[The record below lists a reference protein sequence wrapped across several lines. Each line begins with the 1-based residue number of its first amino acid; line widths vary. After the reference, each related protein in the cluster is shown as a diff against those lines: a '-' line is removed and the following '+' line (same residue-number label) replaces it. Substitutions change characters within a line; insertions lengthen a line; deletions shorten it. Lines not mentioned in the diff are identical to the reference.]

1 MRRRIRLALLVA
13 LISACWLTAEAQSL
27 KLDVQEHTLKNGM
40 KVLMLERHKTPTVA
54 CRINFRV
61 GSSDERPGITGISHF
76 LEHMMFKGTKIVGI
90 KDFVA
95 EQKLVAREEK
105 LVAAVEAEEA
115 KGVKADKAKLD
126 GLRKDL
132 DALRQEWRKLIVKD
146 ELWATYLKHGAS
158 GLNASTG
165 DDATYYYCDLPSNK
179 LELWAFLESDR
190 MRNPVLR
197 EFYSERDVIKEERR
211 MRVDNSPFG
220 VLFEQLGATAFTAH
234 PYGWPTI
241 GWMSDISSLR
251 KDETLAYFRRYYAP
265 NNAVAVL
272 VGDIHPPD
280 VLKLMEKHFG
290 DIPSQTPPPKV
301 STVEPEQKGERR
313 VYVEFDAEPQFV
325 VAYHQP
331 ALGHPD
337 VYVLD
342 VIDAILSE
350 GRTSR
355 LYKTLIEQKRIAVS
369 ARAYSGGSK
378 YPDLFLVLGTPRS
391 PHTVDE
397 VEKAIYDEIEKLKT
411 EPPSE
416 RELQKIKNQMEA
428 AFIRKLKSNSG
439 LANEIGSYE
448 VTYNWQYLNTLLERL
463 QAVTGDDV
471 MRVAKQYLTRSN
483 RTVAVLEKKPKAAK

>member
-90 KDFVA
+90 KDFAA

-105 LVAAVEAEEA
+105 LVAAIEAEEVR
-115 KGVKADKAKLD
+115 GEKADKAKLD
-126 GLRKDL
+126 GLRKEL

-220 VLFEQLGATAFTAH
+220 VLFEQLGATAFIAH

-251 KDETLAYFRRYYAP
+251 KD
-265 NNAVAVL
+265 
-272 VGDIHPPD
+272 
-280 VLKLMEKHFG
+280 
-290 DIPSQTPPPKV
+290 
-301 STVEPEQKGERR
+301 
-313 VYVEFDAEPQFV
+313 
-325 VAYHQP
+325 
-331 ALGHPD
+331 
-337 VYVLD
+337 
-342 VIDAILSE
+342 
-350 GRTSR
+350 
-355 LYKTLIEQKRIAVS
+355 
-369 ARAYSGGSK
+369 
-378 YPDLFLVLGTPRS
+378 
-391 PHTVDE
+391 
-397 VEKAIYDEIEKLKT
+397 
-411 EPPSE
+411 
-416 RELQKIKNQMEA
+416 
-428 AFIRKLKSNSG
+428 
-439 LANEIGSYE
+439 
-448 VTYNWQYLNTLLERL
+448 
-463 QAVTGDDV
+463 
-471 MRVAKQYLTRSN
+471 
-483 RTVAVLEKKPKAAK
+483 